1 MKILVVGGTR
11 YFGIPMVNK
20 LLKNGHE
27 ITIATRGNSKPEF
40 EGSVD
45 YVVMDRMDSESVNKA
60 LGGRHFDMI
69 IDKIAYS
76 SNDVKA
82 LLENV
87 SCGKYIQ
94 MSTCSVYPKEH
105 ADITEDEFRPE
116 EYELNWIGR
125 IQDYQETKRQA
136 ERAVFEFMDPANIS
150 FVRYP
155 IVLGE
160 NDYTGRLDFYIEHI
174 RDQKPMNIDDL
185 DKEMAFIFE
194 NNAGDF
200 IAYLADHFV
209 PGPINGCSKETVKI
223 SDIIEHIEKRLG
235 KKAVISPQGDIA
247 PYNGLEDT
255 LSFNT
260 KKAQSIG
267 YKFRELNDWLYP
279 LMDIRIILLGR
290 ERGVKNI

>member
-11 YFGIPMVNK
+11 YFGIPMVNT
-20 LLKNGHE
+20 LLRNGHE

-40 EGSVD
+40 EGVVD
-45 YVVMDRMDSESVNKA
+45 YVSLDRMDSASVNEA
-60 LGGRHFDMI
+60 LGGRHFDLI

-87 SCGKYIQ
+87 SCDKYIQ

-105 ADITEDEFRPE
+105 ADIKENEFKPE
-116 EYELNWIGR
+116 EYELHWIDR
-125 IQDYQETKRQA
+125 IQNYEETKRQA
-136 ERAVFEFMDPANIS
+136 ERAVFEFMSPANIS

-155 IVLGE
+155 IVMGE

-174 RDQKPMNIDDL
+174 RDQKAMNIDDL
-185 DKEMAFIFE
+185 DKEMAFICE
-194 NNAGDF
+194 KDAGDF

-223 SDIIEHIEKRLG
+223 ANLVEYIEKSLG
-235 KKAVISPQGDIA
+235 KKAAINRQGDNA
-247 PYNGLEDT
+247 PYNGFEDT
-255 LSFNT
+255 LSLNT
-260 KKAQSIG
+260 EKAEAIG
-267 YKFRELNDWLYP
+267 YRFRELKEWLYQ
-279 LMDIRIILLGR
+279 LIDLRIKSL
-290 ERGVKNI
+290 E

>member
-11 YFGIPMVNK
+11 YFGIPMVNT
-20 LLKNGHE
+20 LLRNGHE

-45 YVVMDRMDSESVNKA
+45 YVVIDRMDSKSVKEA
-60 LGGRHFDMI
+60 LGGQHFDLI

-87 SCGKYIQ
+87 GCDKYIQ
-94 MSTCSVYPKEH
+94 MSTGSVYPKEH

-116 EYELNWIGR
+116 EYELHWIDR
-125 IQDYQETKRQA
+125 IQNYQETKRQA
-136 ERAVFEFMDPANIS
+136 ERAIFEFMSPANIS

-155 IVLGE
+155 IVMGE

-174 RDQKPMNIDDL
+174 RDQKAMNIDDL
-185 DKEMAFIFE
+185 DKEMAFICE
-194 NNAGDF
+194 KDAG
-200 IAYLADHFV
+200 
-209 PGPINGCSKETVKI
+209 
-223 SDIIEHIEKRLG
+223 EHLG
-235 KKAVISPQGDIA
+235 KKAILNRQGDNA

-260 KKAQSIG
+260 EKAEAIG
-267 YKFRELNDWLYP
+267 YRFRELKEWLYP
-279 LMDIRIILLGR
+279 LIDLRIKSL
-290 ERGVKNI
+290 EKVK